1 MVRLR
6 IVANEG
12 FNSGYTFEQAW
23 KKLFVSHF
31 KGEESSQYLNE
42 RSLMRPRFLLNLIN
56 QCKSFAVNLNHQLI
70 TEDDISKG
78 MKAYSTDLLTDISY
92 ELNDINNELHDILY
106 SFIGVKSLLSVG
118 ELKNIINMNQNVVSS
133 NVEDIVNILLWY
145 GFIGVCIE
153 NREIKFIYHFNY
165 NMKLMGGF
173 IKTKMQDINYI
184 INPAFWAALLIEV
197 DKDLAA

>member
-1 MVRLR
+1 
-6 IVANEG
+6 
-12 FNSGYTFEQAW
+12 
-23 KKLFVSHF
+23 
-31 KGEESSQYLNE
+31 
-42 RSLMRPRFLLNLIN
+42 
-56 QCKSFAVNLNHQLI
+56 
-70 TEDDISKG
+70 

-118 ELKNIINMNQNVVSS
+118 ELKNIINMNQNVASS
-133 NVEDIVNILLWY
+133 NVEDIINILLWY

-165 NMKLMGGF
+165 NMRLMDGF
-173 IKTKMQDINYI
+173 IKTKMQDINFI
-184 INPAFWAALLIEV
+184 INPAFWDALLIEV